1 MFDLLEILVELRR
14 RKVSMIAY
22 TSQYFDCY
30 LKGVEIRGVAEI
42 WQKPGYDK
50 NCGRREQV
58 LSIEVSVHRQ
68 RAIDPF
74 FDDESM
80 RMPCSMDTGFT
91 QGNDRPGEVF
101 TIFSMTSLMEKS
113 VKNNRACSQDDTLQ
127 VLIDLE
133 LPVTLLIFTQITTAS
148 STTSGTWLFAGSSNF
163 VSMTSIATGM
173 QRLEQSR
180 RDGSKQME
188 GDACEAR
195 DRLFLLPLGLIF
207 MNRHCL

>member
-1 MFDLLEILVELRR
+1 
-14 RKVSMIAY
+14 
-22 TSQYFDCY
+22 
-30 LKGVEIRGVAEI
+30 
-42 WQKPGYDK
+42 
-50 NCGRREQV
+50 
-58 LSIEVSVHRQ
+58 
-68 RAIDPF
+68 
-74 FDDESM
+74 
-80 RMPCSMDTGFT
+80 MDTGFT

-148 STTSGTWLFAGSSNF
+148 LTTSGTWLFAGSSNF

-188 GDACEAR
+188 GDACDAR
-195 DRLFLLPLGLIF
+195 DRLFLLQLGLIF